1 MSYLPSLSKSK
12 FVSGVQ
18 CEKKLWLSKHQPEEA
33 HWGQAQEAVFAS
45 GTSVGELATQ
55 LFPGGTDARP
65 ENMRDFKSWIKES
78 AECLENGVEVIYEA
92 AFSVP
97 GAFVALDI
105 FVRVGDEIHAYEVK
119 SNTGLHE
126 YHITDTAF
134 QYWVMEQAGYCPDK
148 IFFVHI
154 NSSYVRKGELDV
166 QQLFHKEDIT
176 ELVLA
181 NQAMVEPKLR
191 ELQEMLEGTKPNIDI
206 GPHCSNPFL
215 CEFKNHCWSGIPEN
229 SVFELAYVGAK
240 AWEYYHRGLLQ
251 ITDLDE
257 TDLQKRQ
264 VPQFRGLKFG
274 ESRFEIEPIKD
285 FLNAWEYPLYFLD
298 FETINPAVPIYE
310 GSRPYQQICFQYSLH
325 GIKEPGGELEHFE
338 YLAQDDED
346 PRPKFIEQMLQ
357 ECGSSGSIVVYNEG
371 FEKGRIAELAHDF
384 PEHSEKLL
392 ALNERVEDLLIPFR
406 SHWCYTPAMGG
417 SASIKS
423 VLPALTDLSY
433 NELEISDGGTASET
447 FKAMAE
453 GRFEGDFQKTRT
465 DLLEYC
471 KMDTLAMVEVWRY
484 LVGRLGE
491 V

>member
-1 MSYLPSLSKSK
+1 M
-12 FVSGVQ
+12 
-18 CEKKLWLSKHQPEEA
+18 
-33 HWGQAQEAVFAS
+33 
-45 GTSVGELATQ
+45 
-55 LFPGGTDARP
+55 
-65 ENMRDFKSWIKES
+65 
-78 AECLENGVEVIYEA
+78 
-92 AFSVP
+92 
-97 GAFVALDI
+97 
-105 FVRVGDEIHAYEVK
+105 
-119 SNTGLHE
+119 
-126 YHITDTAF
+126 
-134 QYWVMEQAGYCPDK
+134 
-148 IFFVHI
+148 
-154 NSSYVRKGELDV
+154 

-176 ELVLA
+176 ELARA
-181 NQAMVEPKLR
+181 NQATVEPKLR

-257 TDLQKRQ
+257 ADLQKRQ
-264 VPQFRGLKFG
+264 VPQFRGLKDRG
-274 ESRFEIEPIKD
+274 VTYSKSEPIKD

-346 PRPKFIEQMLQ
+346 PRPKFIEQMLR

-392 ALNERVEDLLIPFR
+392 ALNERVADLLIPFR

-423 VLPALTDLSY
+423 VLTR
-433 NELEISDGGTASET
+433 ISPTSPTTNWKSAMVERRARPSKPWRKAGSKVIFKKPEQT
-447 FKAMAE
+447 FWSIA
-453 GRFEGDFQKTRT
+453 RWIR
-465 DLLEYC
+465 
-471 KMDTLAMVEVWRY
+471 LAMVEVWRY